1 MSYHPGWIKRRSKNL
16 FLNGSLG
23 KSERSNWSDR
33 GIGRTI
39 IQSWPSSKTQSCKST
54 HYSMYGMYKIQRL
67 GMFIEHCSMTLQTAT
82 EGPLNPVVKDTEPN
96 PHCLKLD
103 PLSKKPNELMHVYR
117 LQMSLRHICACM
129 YTLRHICACMYTDY
143 RCLFDIFVLCKQAT
157 SLLCF
162 CWTFSTICWSLWWPL
177 RWPSKTL
184 WSDQNF
190 NTNLSTCV
198 LKRNTPTPT
207 FSKIIPT

>member
-1 MSYHPGWIKRRSKNL
+1 MALAAQSLNLGQAQRHNRASQPTIECMVCIRYRGWACS
-16 FLNGSLG
+16 LN
-23 KSERSNWSDR
+23 
-33 GIGRTI
+33 IV
-39 IQSWPSSKTQSCKST
+39 QWPSKQQQKALWTLLSKT
-54 HYSMYGMYKIQRL
+54 
-67 GMFIEHCSMTLQTAT
+67 
-82 EGPLNPVVKDTEPN
+82 LNPILIVWSWT
-96 PHCLKLD
+96 HFLK
-103 PLSKKPNELMHVYR
+103 S
-117 LQMSLRHICACM
+117 QMSW
-129 YTLRHICACMYTDY
+129 CMYTDY

-184 WSDQNF
+184 WSDHNF

-207 FSKIIPT
+207 LSKIIPT